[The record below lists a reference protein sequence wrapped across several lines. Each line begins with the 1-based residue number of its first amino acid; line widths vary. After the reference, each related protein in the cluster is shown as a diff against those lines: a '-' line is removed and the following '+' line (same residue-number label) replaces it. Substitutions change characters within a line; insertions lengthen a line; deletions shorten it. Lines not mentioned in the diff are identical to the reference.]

1 MHVYQTS
8 STASYLFCRYKLTI
22 VNSCVYNYRVP
33 LFCSKED
40 MKMFSKFLPIGWCEW
55 GSELI
60 AADENVTLLLHAN
73 NFWFI
78 QTQCWFLMFVIVE
91 EPSLANE

>member
-1 MHVYQTS
+1 
-8 STASYLFCRYKLTI
+8 
-22 VNSCVYNYRVP
+22 
-33 LFCSKED
+33 
-40 MKMFSKFLPIGWCEW
+40 MFSKFLPIGWCEW

-78 QTQCWFLMFVIVE
+78 QTQC
-91 EPSLANE
+91 